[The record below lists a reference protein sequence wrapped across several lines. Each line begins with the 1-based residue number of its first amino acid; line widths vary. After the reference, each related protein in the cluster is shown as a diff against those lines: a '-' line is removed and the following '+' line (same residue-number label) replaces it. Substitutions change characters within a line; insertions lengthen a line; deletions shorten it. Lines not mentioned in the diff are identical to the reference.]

1 MPDITNNGES
11 TRSGLSEAG
20 RLELIETAKR
30 YPLKRSAVLHGLRLV
45 QQEAGF
51 VTEAGMR
58 DVAALLEMTPHEV
71 YDVATFYTMFY
82 LRPKGEYLIQ
92 VCRTLPCALGGSES
106 LLSHLEQRLGI
117 RPGETTPDGKFT
129 LVTVECLAAC
139 GKAPVMQV
147 NDRYHEAVT
156 AEQVDRLIDQW
167 RRTSDVGTRAAD
179 ISESGRLADSAA
191 RTDAAPSS
199 SEHAPSD
206 LPAGRQVPPAPHA
219 THEIPSAAGD
229 LSHPKPVRGRDG
241 QSHG

>member
-1 MPDITNNGES
+1 VTEVTGNGAS
-11 TRSGLSEAG
+11 KRSAGLSEAA

-30 YPLKRSAVLHGLRLV
+30 YPIKRSAVLHGLRLV

-58 DVAALLEMTPHEV
+58 EVAALLEMTPHEV

-92 VCRTLPCALGGSES
+92 VCRTLPCALGGAET
-106 LLSHLEQRLGI
+106 LLGHLEQRLGI
-117 RPGETTPDGKFT
+117 RGGQTTADGKFT

-147 NDRYHEAVT
+147 NDDYYEGVT
-156 AEQVDRLIDQW
+156 LEKVDQLLDHW
-167 RRTSDVGTRAAD
+167 RRASDVGARAAE
-179 ISESGRLADSAA
+179 ISESSRLTDSAA

-199 SEHAPSD
+199 SQRAPSD
-206 LPAGRQVPPAPHA
+206 APTPQA
-219 THEIPSAAGD
+219 THVSPSTAGG
-229 LSHPKPVRGRDG
+229 SPHPKPVRRRDG
-241 QSHG
+241 HSHD

>member
-1 MPDITNNGES
+1 VRAAESVRRQGSGSARAPMTNPSPPERASDRERINKRMTQTPNNGS
-11 TRSGLSEAG
+11 SQKPKGLSESA
-20 RLELIETAKR
+20 RHELIETAKR

-92 VCRTLPCALGGSES
+92 VCRTLPCALGGAES

-156 AEQVDRLIDQW
+156 AEQVDRLIE
-167 RRTSDVGTRAAD
+167 SLNMGARA
-179 ISESGRLADSAA
+179 
-191 RTDAAPSS
+191 
-199 SEHAPSD
+199 
-206 LPAGRQVPPAPHA
+206 PAPRA
-219 THEIPSAAGD
+219 TVANPSAAEG
-229 LSHPKPVRGRDG
+229 RRRDG
-241 QSHG
+241 QTNG